1 MDMNKRVFLRGL
13 GLAGFN
19 WIVFCH
25 GGVMASQQNAPKKP
39 EEVFSLEVNVEM
51 VVLNVTVVDERGANV
66 TDLSREDFD
75 VYEDDVL
82 QDISDFWPVE
92 SPFNLVLLLDTSV
105 STRTSLGLIKKAAG
119 NFTDELRPNDQIA
132 VGEVNLYVREV
143 EDFTSD
149 RKVLKRMIHGLSTY
163 SYGGSR
169 IYDGVAQ
176 AVRQL
181 RKEKGGR
188 KAIVLL
194 TDGMENSSKTKFED
208 LRHLLASSDAVLYP
222 VAVLNKD
229 LQKDQLEDYIRN
241 PTANDPPSYLKNAR
255 KSLTLL
261 EEIYQIQTERLQ
273 ALSEQTGGKMFLV
286 SDLADL
292 AGQYS
297 KVAQELRTTFS
308 LAYYPKNHQRD
319 NSVHHIRVVAKKPGC
334 QVRTRTTY
342 FDPGTK
348 LD

>member
-1 MDMNKRVFLRGL
+1 MNKRDFLKRTGL
-13 GLAGFN
+13 IGFN
-19 WIVFCH
+19 WMVFRH
-25 GGVMASQQNAPKKP
+25 IASIASAQNAPQRP
-39 EEVFSLEVNVEM
+39 EEVFSLEVNVEL
-51 VVLNVTVVDERGANV
+51 VVLNVAVVDERGASV
-66 TDLSREDFD
+66 TALSREDFE

-82 QDISDFWPVE
+82 QEISDFWPVE
-92 SPFNLVLLLDTSV
+92 SPFSLVLLLDTSV
-105 STRTSLGLIKKAAG
+105 STRPSLVLIKKAAS

-143 EDFTSD
+143 GGFTSD
-149 RKVLKRMIHGLSTY
+149 RKVLKRMIHSLSTY

-208 LRHLLASSDAVLYP
+208 LRHLLASSDVVLYP
-222 VAVLNKD
+222 VTVLNKD
-229 LQKDQLEDYIRN
+229 QQKDQLEDYIRN
-241 PTANDPPSYLKNAR
+241 PSANDPPSYLKNAR
-255 KSLTLL
+255 NSLSLL

-297 KVAQELRTTFS
+297 KVAQELRNTFS
-308 LAYYPKNHQRD
+308 LAYYSKIHQRA
-319 NSVHHIRVVAKKPGC
+319 NSIHRIRVVLRNPGY
-334 QVRTRTTY
+334 QIRTRTSYIVPETSH
-342 FDPGTK
+342 D
-348 LD
+348 